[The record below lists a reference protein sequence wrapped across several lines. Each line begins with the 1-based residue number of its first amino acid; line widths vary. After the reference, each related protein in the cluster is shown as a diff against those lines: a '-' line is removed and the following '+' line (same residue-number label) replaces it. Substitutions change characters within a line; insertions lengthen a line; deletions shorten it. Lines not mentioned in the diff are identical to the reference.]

1 MNIREKIEDSRQVNI
16 STSMTETRSDNRA
29 LNLQEFNKQ
38 SVILKSLPT
47 KAWISLS
54 GRCNLNCSHCLREKT
69 SIASGSD
76 ISLDVFNHIKASV
89 FPYLDIC
96 KFGGNNL
103 GEQLITE
110 ELDYFLRQIKQFAFR
125 PILATNGLLLTKKR
139 ILNLIKGGWTI
150 DFSTEGATQDTYKNV
165 RGNHFKKFISNVAE
179 CCNQRNF
186 HQAAGATI
194 RLCFTI
200 FYDNAHELTR
210 LITLGAEFGVDEIL
224 VTHFVPMREGQR
236 HQSLVYHKGMANSIF
251 EEAASVAEQS
261 GIKLRLPKPFHINK
275 MNEFNERPH
284 NTTGT
289 GSFKKCYHP
298 WTSISVNEKGDVFP
312 CCITYVKMGNLRHN
326 SFAEIWNG
334 KRYQRFRKTVNS
346 LAPKEMCRN
355 CSLRGKELTSHLCNN
370 DDALLCIINPI
381 NHLRIN
387 PTERLDT
394 LYFIRLKLKEL
405 LGRST
410 LGGKYLEKTRSIYK
424 KLSF

>member
-1 MNIREKIEDSRQVNI
+1 MNNIEKIDNSSQVNNSISIRESR
-16 STSMTETRSDNRA
+16 SANRA
-29 LNLQEFNKQ
+29 LNLEEFNKQ

-54 GRCNLNCSHCLREKT
+54 GRCNLSCSHCLKDKK

-76 ISLDVFNHIKASV
+76 MSLDVFNIIKAAI
-89 FPYLDIC
+89 FPYLDTC
-96 KFGGNNL
+96 KFGGNNI
-103 GEQLITE
+103 GEQLIAE
-110 ELDYFLRQIKQFAFR
+110 ELDYFLTQIKQFAFH
-125 PILATNGLLLTKKR
+125 PILATNGLLLTKQK
-139 ILNLIKGGWTI
+139 ILNLIKAGWTI
-150 DFSTEGATQDTYKNV
+150 DFSTEGATQETYKNV

-179 CCNQRNF
+179 CCNLRNL
-186 HQAAGATI
+186 HQEAGAMI

-210 LITLGAEFGVDEIL
+210 LITLGAELGVDEIL
-224 VTHFVPMREGQR
+224 VTHFIPMREGQR
-236 HQSLVYHKGMANSIF
+236 HQSLVYHKGMANAIFKEAGSI
-251 EEAASVAEQS
+251 AEKLA
-261 GIKLRLPKPFHINK
+261 IKLRLPKPFHINK
-275 MNEFNERPH
+275 MNELDEKPL

-289 GSFKKCYHP
+289 ESFRKCYHP
-298 WTSISVNEKGDVFP
+298 WTSISVNEKGDIFP

-326 SFAEIWNG
+326 SFTEIWNG
-334 KRYQRFRKTVNS
+334 KRYQKFRKTVNS

-355 CSLRGKELTSHLCNN
+355 CSLRGKALTSHLCNN

-394 LYFIRLKLKEL
+394 LYFFRLKIKEL

-410 LGGKYLEKTRSIYK
+410 LSGKYLEKTRSIYK